1 MTRNAHTTVLP
12 QRVQPFTMLSPTCA
26 FRAHIPRML
35 MLHGR
40 AQMLL
45 SVMRMMTTSQA
56 GGQLALAQAEA
67 AAQAVPEAKDV
78 AALAKTDTL

>member
-1 MTRNAHTTVLP
+1 
-12 QRVQPFTMLSPTCA
+12 
-26 FRAHIPRML
+26 
-35 MLHGR
+35 
-40 AQMLL
+40 MLL